1 MQHLNK
7 VLILFIT
14 TVLMGMSITN
24 GQSHSNPDY
33 LLVVSAEK
41 PIVVDGVLDD
51 TDWLKR
57 YDHLIFGANSL
68 PGDVTYTVT
77 DSAYVKQA
85 YEDTTT
91 TFVKILHHGLD
102 LYISLQSDDKYV
114 GKFGTS
120 WEGDG
125 LFMKLKKANGVPVEY
140 KLFWNKTGTD
150 PEIGAEGEA
159 GTFEGAAVKEE
170 GTIVNDTSDVDAG
183 YTAEMV
189 IHLDQLGYT
198 DPYAEVEVAISI
210 FDPDMYVEDM
220 DPYGEVGAYFKSWW
234 GSEWGTEYKTLKLGD
249 PLTKNAISVSS
260 DITLD
265 GELTES
271 FWADAASVVVGKGSA
286 QSTGGY
292 YMQWTSETNT
302 YDDQSM
308 AEVKFVHNGTDL
320 YIGVESDDKSVCKWA
335 PGWEADGL
343 FLWMTNKGD
352 KAPATRME
360 IKNMFFDATEG
371 AVAVFEVNDNVPTGG
386 AEGASALK
394 AGTVS
399 HTETNGEDAGYT
411 LEVVVHTDYF
421 GYAAGDTVYL
431 SVCIWDLDQASD
443 DAWNEETSDY
453 APNWWGTQWA
463 DPTFEKYHMYRGV
476 ILSDATDI
484 ENVTGNEL
492 VTEYKLSQNYPNPF
506 NPTTV
511 INYSLPN
518 TSEVSLKVYDI
529 LGNEIAVLVNNSQTA
544 GSYNVSFDASN
555 IPSGVYFYTLST
567 GSYTQTRKMLLI
579 K

>member
-1 MQHLNK
+1 MQQLNK
-7 VLILFIT
+7 LWFMFLA
-14 TVLMGMSITN
+14 TVLLSVSIIN

-33 LLVVSAEK
+33 LLVVSSEK

-57 YDHLIFGANSL
+57 YDHLVFGANAL

-77 DSAYVKQA
+77 DSAYVKQPYA
-85 YEDTTT
+85 DTTLT
-91 TFVKILHHGLD
+91 IVKILHHGLD
-102 LYISLQSDDKYV
+102 LYISLQSNDNYV
-114 GKFGTS
+114 GKFGNS

-140 KLFWNKTGTD
+140 KLFWNMNGTD
-150 PEIGAEGEA
+150 PDIAVEGAA
-159 GTFEGAAVKEE
+159 GSFEGAAVKGE
-170 GTIVNDTSDVDAG
+170 GTIVNDTSSVDSG

-198 DPYAEVEVAISI
+198 DPYAEIEVAISI

-220 DPYGEVGAYFKSWW
+220 DPYGAVGSYFKSWW
-234 GSEWGTEYKTLKLGD
+234 GSEWGSEYKILRLGD
-249 PLTKNAISVSS
+249 PLAKKAISVEET
-260 DITLD
+260 ITLD
-265 GELTES
+265 GELSEG
-271 FWADAASVVVGKGSA
+271 FWSNAASVIVGKGSA

-308 AEVKFVHNGTDL
+308 AEVKFVHKGTDL
-320 YIGVESDDKSVCKWA
+320 YIGLESDDKSVCKWA

-352 KAPATRME
+352 KAPTSRIE

-371 AVAVFEVNDNVPTGG
+371 AVAVFETNSNVPTGS

-411 LEVVVHTDYF
+411 MEVVVHTDYF
-421 GYAAGDTVYL
+421 GYSLGDTVYL
-431 SVCIWDLDQASD
+431 SVCIWDLDYSSD
-443 DAWNEETSDY
+443 DAYDEEASDY

-463 DPTFEKYHMYRGV
+463 DPGFEKYHMYRGV
-476 ILSDATDI
+476 ILSETTDM
-484 ENVTGNEL
+484 ENISDNPIITD
-492 VTEYKLSQNYPNPF
+492 YKLSQNYPNPF
-506 NPTTV
+506 NPSTV
-511 INYSLPN
+511 INYTLPN
-518 TSEVSLKVYDI
+518 ESKVSLKVYDI
-529 LGNEIAVLVNNSQTA
+529 LGNEIATLVNKSQNA
-544 GSYNVSFDASN
+544 GSYNINFNASEM
-555 IPSGVYFYTLST
+555 PSGVYFYTLST
-567 GSYTQTRKMLLI
+567 ESFTQTRKMLLL